1 MSSYNNIYAQK
12 IYEVLVP
19 LIGDMM
25 TKGTL
30 KTQSGK
36 LGITE
41 ESIAPNH
48 LPALAEEIRKG
59 LVAFLGSDA
68 AKTVASKITS
78 IH

>member
-12 IYEVLVP
+12 IYEILVP

-30 KTQSGK
+30 KTQASK

-41 ESIAPNH
+41 EAIAPNH
-48 LPALAEEIRKG
+48 LPALAEELRKG

-68 AKTVASKITS
+68 AKAVAAKILS
-78 IH
+78 IR

>member
-1 MSSYNNIYAQK
+1 MSSYNNKYAQN
-12 IYEVLVP
+12 IYEILVP

-25 TKGTL
+25 TKGTM
-30 KTQSGK
+30 KTQAGK
-36 LGITE
+36 LGINE
-41 ESIAPNH
+41 ESIGPNH
-48 LPALAEEIRKG
+48 LPALAEEMRKG